1 MRDWRATASSSSRE
15 WRTVLTIAALLIII
29 RSAVFVFWPQAHFDS
44 DQAVH
49 GLMAKHIA
57 ELRAFPVFMYGQSY
71 LLAVEAW
78 LAAPLF
84 VIAGASVATLKLPL
98 LVINIVV
105 AILLIR
111 IFAREVGLEP
121 VLCLVATIF
130 FVLPAPGTAAQLVE
144 ASGENIEPF
153 LYIVLIWLTRNRPN
167 WCGLIL
173 GVGFLNR
180 EFTIYGLAALLTI
193 EAAHGVLFTRE
204 GIIRRLRMLRTTAE
218 VWLLVTWLKQ
228 YSSAA
233 GPGTSLAD
241 LYQAPPDNV
250 RELLNRICIDPSTM
264 ITGLWAGLS
273 MHLPLLFGMAP
284 QRLADYGIDSTVGQG
299 LPWGFLLLVGIA
311 GIAIVRIAM
320 TLVGERR
327 WRPEYDPCAYL
338 VLVGLFSFGAYTLLR
353 CGVIGIMRYELLSL
367 VAATGLAA
375 WYLRIER
382 VRTIAALWIAL
393 TVAWAL
399 GTGVGHVRLWAEYL
413 SHPPT
418 GVKRMVISQLESR
431 GIKYAYSDYWLAYY
445 ITFLTD
451 ERIIVHSPNPSR
463 IAEYK
468 RIVDAHRS
476 EAIRILRAPCP
487 DGQQVIRGVYFCAPE
502 TK

>member
-1 MRDWRATASSSSRE
+1 MRDWRATAFFSSRE
-15 WRTVLTIAALLIII
+15 SRIVLAVATLLILV
-29 RSAVFVFWPQAHFDS
+29 RSAVFVFWPQSYFDS
-44 DQAVH
+44 DQAIH

-78 LAAPLF
+78 LAAPFFVLF
-84 VIAGASVATLKLPL
+84 GASVATLKLPL
-98 LVINIVV
+98 LLINIVV

-111 IFAREVGLEP
+111 IFSREVGLKP
-121 VLCLVATIF
+121 DLALLATIF

-153 LYIVLIWLTRNRPN
+153 LYIVLIWLLRNRPN

-173 GVGFLNR
+173 GIGFLNR

-193 EAAHGVLFTRE
+193 EAAHGVLFTRD
-204 GIIRRLRMLRTTAE
+204 GIMRRLRMFRTTAE

-241 LYQAPPDNV
+241 LYRAPPDNV
-250 RELLNRICIDPSTM
+250 RELLNHICIDPRTM
-264 ITGLWAGLS
+264 VAGVWAGLS
-273 MHLPLLFGMAP
+273 THLPQLFGMAP
-284 QRLADYGIDSTVGQG
+284 QPLADYAIDSGVRQG
-299 LPWGFLLLVGIA
+299 LPWGFLLLVGIFV
-311 GIAIVRIAM
+311 IAVVRTAM
-320 TLVGERR
+320 TIVSERR

-353 CGVIGIMRYELLSL
+353 CGVIGVMRYELLSL
-367 VAATGLAA
+367 LGAAGLAA

-382 VRTIAALWIAL
+382 ARVLATLWIAL
-393 TVAWAL
+393 TVAWAA
-399 GTGVGHVRLWAEYL
+399 GTGFGQARLWTEYL
-413 SHPPT
+413 THPPT
-418 GVKRMVISQLESR
+418 GVKRMVIRNLESR
-431 GIKYAYSDYWLAYY
+431 GIRYAYADYWLAYY

-451 ERIIVHSPNPSR
+451 ERIIVHSTDYIR
-463 IAEYK
+463 IPEYG
-468 RIVDAHRS
+468 RTVEAHRS
-476 EAIRILRAPCP
+476 EAVRIMRAPCP
-487 DGQQVIRGVYFCAPE
+487 DGREVIRGVYFCSP
-502 TK
+502 

>member
-1 MRDWRATASSSSRE
+1 MRDWSTASFSSRE
-15 WRTVLTIAALLIII
+15 WPIVLSVATLLIIL
-29 RSAVFVFWPQAHFDS
+29 RSAVFVFWPQSYFDS
-44 DQAVH
+44 DQAIH

-78 LAAPLF
+78 LAAPFF
-84 VIAGASVATLKLPL
+84 VVAGASVATLKLPL
-98 LVINIVV
+98 LIINIAVT
-105 AILLIR
+105 LLLLR
-111 IFAREVGLEP
+111 IFCREVGLKP
-121 VLCLVATIF
+121 ALALLATIF
-130 FVLPAPGTAAQLVE
+130 FVLPAPGTATQLVE

-180 EFTIYGLAALLTI
+180 EFTIYGLAALLTL

-204 GIIRRLRMLRTTAE
+204 GIVRRLRMLRTTAE

-241 LYQAPPDNV
+241 LYVATPDNV
-250 RELLNRICIDPSTM
+250 RELLNRVCIDPRTM
-264 ITGLWAGLS
+264 PAAVWAGLS
-273 MHLPLLFGMAP
+273 THLPKLFGMTP
-284 QRLADYGIDSTVGQG
+284 QPLVEYGIDSGARQG
-299 LPWGFLLLVGIA
+299 LPWGFLLLAGIG

-320 TLVGERR
+320 TIAGERR
-327 WRPEYDPCAYL
+327 WRAEYDPCAYL
-338 VLVGLFSFGAYTLLR
+338 ALVGLFSFGAYTLLR

-367 VAATGLAA
+367 IGATGLAA

-382 VRTIAALWIAL
+382 VRMIATLWVAL
-393 TVAWAL
+393 TIAWAL
-399 GTGVGHVRLWAEYL
+399 GTSAGHARLWAEYL
-413 SHPPT
+413 THPPT
-418 GVKRMVISQLESR
+418 GVKLLVIRQLESR
-431 GIKYAYSDYWLAYY
+431 GIHYAYADYWLAYY
-445 ITFLTD
+445 IAFLTN
-451 ERIIVHSPNPSR
+451 ERIVVHSTDLSR
-463 IAEYK
+463 IVEYR

-476 EAIRILRAPCP
+476 EAVRILRSPCP
-487 DGQQVIRGVYFCAPE
+487 GGHQVFTGVYFCPP
-502 TK
+502 